1 LTETGDGNMDKSGIC
16 FPERFK
22 AQTDCFKMTGLKG
35 FHEHISVLHEPEE
48 SFSAGTLIEIKGDTE
63 FIGVVIGEE
72 ETIFDLRSIGS
83 ERTYF
88 SRSIAFRSFDLH
100 DRSA

>member
-1 LTETGDGNMDKSGIC
+1 MDKAGIYSL
-16 FPERFK
+16 EGFK
-22 AQTDCFKMTGLKG
+22 TEANCFKMTGLKG
-35 FHEHISVLHEPEE
+35 FHEHISVLHESEE